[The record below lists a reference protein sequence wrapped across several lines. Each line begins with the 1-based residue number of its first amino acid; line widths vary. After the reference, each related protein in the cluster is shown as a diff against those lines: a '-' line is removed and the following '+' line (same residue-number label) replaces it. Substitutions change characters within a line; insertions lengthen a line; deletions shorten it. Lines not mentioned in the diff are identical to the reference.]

1 MARETSA
8 SSEEEIRRL
17 VDLAVQR
24 DAEAFG
30 QLYDLYLGP
39 IYRYLFYRLGDAAE
53 AEDLAEAVFLKAW
66 EAIHRFRWQGKPFVA
81 WLYRMAHNALID
93 YMRTRR
99 PADSLDLHPDRAHP
113 DREEE
118 LDRGVTAEEIAQAIG
133 QLTEDQQ
140 QVVVLKFLEG
150 LDNAEIAAI
159 TGKNEGAIRALQLR
173 ALLALRR
180 ALGWREL

>member
-1 MARETSA
+1 M
-8 SSEEEIRRL
+8 
-17 VDLAVQR
+17 DLAVQR

-30 QLYDLYLGP
+30 QLYDLYVGP

-66 EAIHRFRWQGKPFVA
+66 EAIHRFRWQGKPFLA
-81 WLYRMAHNALID
+81 WLYRMAHNALVD
-93 YMRTRR
+93 HMRTRR
-99 PADSLDLHPDRAHP
+99 PADPLDLHLDRAQP
-113 DREEE
+113 AQEDE
-118 LDRGVTAEEIAQAIG
+118 LERGLTAEELARAIS

-140 QVVVLKFLEG
+140 QVIVLKFLEG
-150 LDNAEIAAI
+150 LENAEIAAI

-180 ALGWREL
+180 ALGRREL